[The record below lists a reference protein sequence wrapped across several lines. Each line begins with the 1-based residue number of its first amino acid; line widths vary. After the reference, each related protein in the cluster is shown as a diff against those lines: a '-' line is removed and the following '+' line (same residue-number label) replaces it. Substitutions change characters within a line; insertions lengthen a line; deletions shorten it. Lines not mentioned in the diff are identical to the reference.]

1 LEAGKSS
8 YLNSKEGLM
17 GYKDKE
23 KTSAYNRE
31 YRAKHRERLIQANRE
46 YCEKNFAVLSAKRK
60 EKYRLNPPI
69 RDRAKIAEQRKRQKD
84 ANPQIRANLAR
95 RTKEWKD
102 RNPEKIRIK
111 SRLQQLRK
119 YGLTPESFDELLKNQ
134 GGCGICKIKDC
145 KDSAGRGFHIDHC
158 HQSSKV
164 RGILCNRCNLMLGHA
179 KDNIATL
186 EAAIQYLKEEK

>member
-1 LEAGKSS
+1 
-8 YLNSKEGLM
+8 M

-31 YRAKHRERLIQANRE
+31 YRAENRERLRQAHRE
-46 YCEKNFAVLSAKRK
+46 YCEKNFEVLSAKRK

-95 RTKEWKD
+95 RSKEWKD

-111 SRLQQLRK
+111 SRLQQLKR

-134 GGCGICKIKDC
+134 GGCGICKIEEF

-158 HQSSKV
+158 HKSSKV
-164 RGILCNRCNLMLGHA
+164 RGILCNRCNLMLGLA

-186 EAAIQYLKEEK
+186 EAAIVYLKERS